1 MADDRLQS
9 AIRLVHSGETIEAR
23 RELERIIKAD
33 PCDVPAWF
41 WYAETWS
48 SIEQRIRI
56 LEACLRINPSNTR
69 VQQALASLTSHRKNI
84 LPSQTDIVSKQTAA
98 RNPSIV
104 ARPVQPVDNAPQQKP
119 GPVPPAG
126 EAQASSQ
133 QNPAAQNIPKRNRAS
148 MWFLAG
154 SAIVLLVSCVTIG
167 LMAYNS
173 RPADPAAHRHDSPV
187 EYYLYVPKNYSSDR
201 AWPLFVG
208 IHGSGGSGLDCWN
221 WWQSFADK
229 EGFILLCPSIADSG
243 GGWYQSDGETKV
255 FSAINQVRAD
265 YNVAPREFLAGFSA
279 GAQFVQGFT
288 FTNPQYVSGVSI
300 ISAGNYYRPNLNA
313 KGIPFLVVI
322 GDQDDSLAIE
332 GSQGL
337 AGMLSQYGFDVEYEI
352 LPGVGHVLTDKGRE
366 LTIALFRKA
375 NGK

>member
-1 MADDRLQS
+1 MREVFMADDRLQS
-9 AIRLVHSGETIEAR
+9 AIQLVYGGKTAEAR
-23 RELERIIKAD
+23 RELGRILKAD
-33 PCDVPAWF
+33 PCDVPAWL
-41 WYAETWS
+41 WYAETYT
-48 SIEQRIRI
+48 SIEQRIQI
-56 LEACLRINPSNTR
+56 LEACLRVNPTDAR
-69 VQQALASLTSHRKNI
+69 VQQALAALTSHRNNI
-84 LPSQTDIVSKQTAA
+84 LPSKTDTASKQTVVAQSAQPADLAA
-98 RNPSIV
+98 H
-104 ARPVQPVDNAPQQKP
+104 QKS

-126 EAQASSQ
+126 EGEASSQ
-133 QNPAAQNIPKRNRAS
+133 QNPALQNIPKRNRAS
-148 MWFLAG
+148 NWFLVG
-154 SAIVLLVSCVTIG
+154 SAIVLLAFCVTLG

-173 RPADPAAHRHDSPV
+173 IPADPAKYRHDSPV
-187 EYYLYVPKNYSSDR
+187 EYYLYIPKNYSSDHE
-201 AWPLFVG
+201 WPLFVG

-221 WWQSFADK
+221 WWQSYADK
-229 EGFILLCPSIADSG
+229 EGFILLCPSIADSS

-255 FSAINQVRAD
+255 FSAINQVRAE
-265 YNVAPREFLAGFSA
+265 YSVAPREFLAGFSA

-300 ISAGNYYRPNLNA
+300 LSAGNYYRPNLNA

-322 GDQDDSLAIE
+322 GDQDDSLAVE

-337 AGMLSQYGFDVEYEI
+337 AGMLNQYGFDVEYEK